1 MTLGDFQGMTS
12 AVWYRVISSF
22 FERIRGA
29 ISVMM
34 H

>member
-12 AVWYRVISSF
+12 AVWYIVIRSF
-22 FERIRGA
+22 FEHIRGA
-29 ISVMM
+29 IFVMM